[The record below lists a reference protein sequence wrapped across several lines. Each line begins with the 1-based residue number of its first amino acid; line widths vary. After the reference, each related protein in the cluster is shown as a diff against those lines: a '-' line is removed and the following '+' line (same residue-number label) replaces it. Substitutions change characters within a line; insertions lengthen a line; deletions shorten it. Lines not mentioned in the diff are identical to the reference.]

1 MYNDYDEKIK
11 SEIIILS
18 DLKNYHKKGYEYYS
32 TWGMRRKIKD
42 KNPNKSE
49 EEIESEINDEIK
61 NKMNL
66 QKKENMKYYQID
78 DKKIKELEKL
88 FSQIKLKINFDSNP
102 RILRDGK
109 FYTISQGC
117 FNVYRDK
124 FYNKLFEIKFEENS
138 NISSAIELDNKD
150 LVFFLFFLLIIYRL
164 INEKYTL
171 FQKIDENSLGYQM
184 QMSYSGCMGY
194 PKTYGALYIKEIS
207 GNRFISVSNYGFK
220 IYALN
225 DKNEYSIVLL
235 ERYHERIKKIYEL
248 DKDNFIFFS
257 QIDCGD
263 SLGGPAHNI
272 LILDK
277 IKLKEISENEKKE
290 KLTEKNYRRYKFGKA
305 DENIIKSLKY
315 NCHYNEFFEFS
326 SYGSFH
332 YFRGEVILKNKYLLV
347 GIDSDILL
355 FDINLGKQLKRYKI
369 LTEGT
374 GNLLKQDANIKKW
387 NNNNDNEFIMNLD
400 GNIILFR
407 LDDENDLKIIANSYF
422 KDIKNL
428 IKLDKNNNIFY
439 DNGIDENS
447 GYYRFYR
454 SFDDEEDNKSTSISI
469 YY

>member
-1 MYNDYDEKIK
+1 MN
-11 SEIIILS
+11 IL
-18 DLKNYHKKGYEYYS
+18 
-32 TWGMRRKIKD
+32 
-42 KNPNKSE
+42 
-49 EEIESEINDEIK
+49 
-61 NKMNL
+61 
-66 QKKENMKYYQID
+66 KKENIKYYQID
-78 DKKIKELEKL
+78 DAKNKELE
-88 FSQIKLKINFDSNP
+88 QIFNKINLKIIFPSKA

-109 FYTISQGC
+109 FYTISKGC
-117 FNVYRDK
+117 FTIYKEK
-124 FYNKLFEIKFEENS
+124 FYNKLFEIIIRGSDKITS
-138 NISSAIELDNKD
+138 VIELDNKD
-150 LVFFLFFLLIIYRL
+150 IIFFKNEQLIIYRL
-164 INEKYTL
+164 KDGKYSL
-171 FQKIDENSLGYQM
+171 FQKIKESRVGYELQFL
-184 QMSYSGCMGY
+184 SSGCSGY
-194 PKTYGALYIKEIS
+194 PKDYRTLYIKEIS